1 MIYYRVRKEYGGKVR
16 FAMRNGQL
24 YNTGQYIANELYTER
39 ELKRGHYWRY
49 KGYMEIVDIPKSKTY
64 KSFGARF
71 GIMK

>member
-16 FAMRNGQL
+16 LAMRNGKL
-24 YNTGQYIANELYTER
+24 YTTGQYIANELYTES

-49 KGYMEIVDIPKSKTY
+49 EGYMKKIDIPSSKTY
-64 KSFGARF
+64 KMFGVRF